1 VPDDPAGARRQ
12 TLRGR
17 VSAVDP
23 DWVYVP
29 VEVPAGSR
37 RLTVR
42 LRYDRALGVIDFG
55 LFAPAGRFRGWSGG
69 ARNECTIAMADATP
83 GYLAGPLP
91 AGTWQVILGPYRVPA
106 GGLAWELEVEAA
118 ATAGQPTVAT
128 AEAGPGGDGPERVLR
143 DAPGWYRGDLHVH
156 TLYSDGGWTPAE
168 VLARARSAGLDFLV
182 TSEHNTSA
190 GHQAFARCQRPD
202 LLLVAGEEVTTR
214 AGHAGA
220 IGLAHGRWVD
230 WRYRPADGVWPT
242 LAGELRA
249 EGALV
254 QANHPFSAPKGAGWE
269 FGWDEVD
276 AVEVWNGSESRPVN
290 DRALALWDG
299 LLRDGRALVATGGS
313 DAHRPGD
320 QVGHPQTVVM
330 AERLAQAEVVAAIRA
345 GRCWLATSAQVE
357 LDFLAMADGRLAG
370 VGEHLPGGDREP
382 VRVRLRVGGAP
393 AAVATLHGQD
403 GTVHAAP
410 LGPGSAGTLAWE
422 TRLGATSW
430 LRAEVRQPDGTLVAL
445 TNPIWL
451 GPAPRPAARA

>member
-1 VPDDPAGARRQ
+1 VPDDRAATRRQ

-17 VSAVDP
+17 VGADDP

-29 VEVPAGSR
+29 VEVPDGSR

-42 LRYDRALGVIDFG
+42 LRYDRALGVIDLG
-55 LFAPAGRFRGWSGG
+55 VFAPAGRFRGWSGG
-69 ARNECTIAMADATP
+69 ARTEFTVALADATP

-91 AGTWQVILGPYRVPA
+91 TGTWQVILGPYRVPT
-106 GGLAWELEVEAA
+106 GGLAWELEVEAG
-118 ATAGQPTVAT
+118 AGQPTVAAAT
-128 AEAGPGGDGPERVLR
+128 ARPGGEGPERVLR

-168 VLARARSAGLDFLV
+168 ALARAREAGLDFVV
-182 TSEHNTSA
+182 TTEHNTSA

-230 WRYRPADGVWPT
+230 WRYRPADGVLPRI
-242 LAGELRA
+242 AGELRA
-249 EGALV
+249 EGALL
-254 QANHPFSAPKGAGWE
+254 QANHPFSMPRGAGWG
-269 FGWDEVD
+269 FGWDEVE

-299 LLRDGRALVATGGS
+299 LLRAGRALVATGGS
-313 DAHRPGD
+313 DAHRPSD
-320 QVGHPQTVVM
+320 QLGHPQTVVR

-345 GRCWLATSAQVE
+345 GRCWLASSAQVG
-357 LDFLAMADGRLAG
+357 LDFVAAAGGRVAG
-370 VGEHLPGGDREP
+370 IGDHLRGSHGEP
-382 VRVRLRVGGAP
+382 VRVRLRAAGAP

-403 GTVHAAP
+403 GTMHAAP
-410 LGPGSAGTLAWE
+410 LGLDAAGTLEWE
-422 TRLGATSW
+422 TRIGATSW
-430 LRAEVRQPDGTLVAL
+430 LRAEVRQLDGALVAL
-445 TNPIWL
+445 TNPIWF
-451 GPAPRPAARA
+451 GPAVRA

>member
-1 VPDDPAGARRQ
+1 VPDNRAATRRQ

-17 VSAVDP
+17 VGADDP

-42 LRYDRALGVIDFG
+42 LRYDRALGVIDLG

-69 ARNECTIAMADATP
+69 ARTEFTIALTDATP

-91 AGTWQVILGPYRVPA
+91 AGTWQVILGPYRVPTD
-106 GGLAWELEVEAA
+106 GLAWELQAEAEA
-118 ATAGQPTVAT
+118 IAGQPTVAT
-128 AEAGPGGDGPERVLR
+128 AAAGPGGEGPERVLR
-143 DAPGWYRGDLHVH
+143 DATGWYRGDLHVH

-168 VLARARSAGLDFLV
+168 ALARVRSAGLDFVV
-182 TSEHNTSA
+182 TTEHNTSA

-230 WRYRPADGVWPT
+230 WRYRPADGVLPRV
-242 LAGELRA
+242 AGELRA
-249 EGALV
+249 EGALL
-254 QANHPFSAPKGAGWE
+254 QANHPFSTPRGAGWG
-269 FGWDEVD
+269 FGWDEVE
-276 AVEVWNGSESRPVN
+276 AVEVWNGLESGPVN
-290 DRALALWDG
+290 DRAVALWDG
-299 LLRDGRALVATGGS
+299 LLRAGRALVATGGS

-320 QVGHPQTVVM
+320 QLGHPQTVVEV
-330 AERLAQAEVVAAIRA
+330 ERLAQAEVVAAIRA
-345 GRCWLATSAQVE
+345 GRCWLASSAQVE
-357 LDFLAMADGRLAG
+357 LDFVAVADGRVAG
-370 VGEHLPGGDREP
+370 IGQHLPGSQGEP
-382 VRVRLRVGGAP
+382 VRVRLRAAGAP

-410 LGPGSAGTLAWE
+410 LGVGAAGTLEWE
-422 TRLGATSW
+422 TRLGTTSW
-430 LRAEVRQPDGTLVAL
+430 LRAELRQPDGALVAL

-451 GPAPRPAARA
+451 GPAPRA